1 MDKERARA
9 TIKYYVD
16 ADLFIAMLKEDD
28 ELKPSATT
36 IFTAAKEGKV
46 EVFTSA
52 ATLLEILF
60 WASKVKVKRAKIRE
74 YLRVVARLV
83 SNVAPLGYE
92 NLIVAAEYL
101 QTQPV
106 FALDAIHAAA
116 ASTWPILSSDAIYEK
131 LRLQRIE
138 PIKFADDLKK
148 NLV

>member
-1 MDKERARA
+1 MDKAR
-9 TIKYYVD
+9 TRTSMKYYLD

-36 IFTAAKEGKV
+36 IFTAAKQGKV
-46 EVFTSA
+46 EVSTST

-60 WASKVKVKRAKIRE
+60 WASKVRAKRAKIRE
-74 YLRVVARLV
+74 YLRVAARLV

-92 NLIVAAEYL
+92 DLIIAAEFL

-106 FALDAIHAAA
+106 FTLDAIHAAA
-116 ASTWPILSSDAIYEK
+116 AGMWPILSSDTIYE
-131 LRLQRIE
+131 RLGIQRIE

-148 NLV
+148 AST

>member
-1 MDKERARA
+1 MDKERTRTAV
-9 TIKYYVD
+9 KYYLG

-36 IFTAAKEGKV
+36 IFTAAKKGRV
-46 EVFTSA
+46 EVFTSI

-60 WASKVKVKRAKIRE
+60 WASKVKVKRARIRE
-74 YLRVVARLV
+74 YLRVAARLV

-92 NLIVAAEYL
+92 DLIVAAEYL

-116 ASTWPILSSDAIYEK
+116 AGTWPILSSDAVYER
-131 LRLQRIE
+131 LGLQRIE

-148 NLV
+148 DLD